1 MLVAKF
7 DSGPF
12 NIEAGNSASFVVEF
26 LDAAGFTSIPSS
38 ASMTVAYVN
47 TANSPQTDAFALVVK
62 SKFFVG
68 TWSSTSAALGLATW
82 TAIANSS
89 VGQVKQGQLRVIQ
102 RKGSS

>member
-1 MLVAKF
+1 MAKF

-12 NIEAGNSASFVVEF
+12 NIEQSNSAKFTVEF
-26 LDAAGFTSIPSS
+26 LDENGFTSVPSS
-38 ASMTVAYVN
+38 ASMTVAYINTVN
-47 TANSPQTDAFALVVK
+47 SSQTDIVTLNVAN
-62 SKFFVG
+62 KFFVG

-89 VGQVKQGQLRVIQ
+89 VGQVKQGLLRIIQ

>member
-1 MLVAKF
+1 MTVF

-12 NIEAGNSASFVVEF
+12 NMEQGNSVAFTVEF
-26 LDAAGFTSIPSS
+26 LDQNGFISVPSS
-38 ASMTVAYVN
+38 ASMTVAYTN
-47 TANSPQTDAFALVVK
+47 TANSSQTDAFTLNV
-62 SKFFVG
+62 SNRFFVG

-89 VGQVKQGQLRVIQ
+89 VGQVKQGQLRILQ